1 MVKKRREK
9 PDEEITEIPITEQNN
24 KNPQE
29 TLEQHAEKIQE
40 EKRQRRKIQP
50 IYTSTATDGEIVRG
64 VGRALGNIKRV
75 DPQVLQL
82 VQQEA
87 ARTGRKEYEV
97 LRDWIQNYAIIR
109 YDTLNKMSVAEL
121 YESWLIL
128 SEFQRMA
135 IKNFGTYAKIMFGE
149 YMQTFTDIIDES
161 TKRRGGYSPEAK
173 ERMLNKMVESFEPM
187 LEILSGLMTKNLAKM
202 MGVQQTTT
210 KTNIPVT
217 ITYEDDEK

>member
-29 TLEQHAEKIQE
+29 TLAQHKQKIEE

-50 IYTSTATDGEIVRG
+50 IYTSTATDGEIIRG

-149 YMQTFTDIIDES
+149 YMTTFTDIIDES
-161 TKRRGGYSPEAK
+161 TKRKEGYSPEAK